1 MSSDKIKQLLKLIK
15 KYDKSYYDDNVSLV
29 SDEEYDKL
37 KREYNFLV
45 DTNDTRLDLFAGVA
59 AKSVGYAPN
68 QRFKVFKH
76 QVPMLSLDNVTNE
89 DEFLNYLKKIKR
101 FFNLKEDEKIAFTC
115 ELKIDGLSFSARY
128 EKGKLVHV
136 LTRGDGVEGEDVTA
150 NVKQIDSFPSEID
163 LQDDV
168 FEVRG
173 EIYFSKQ
180 DFFNLNDKLHE
191 KEKFSNPRNAASGT
205 LRNLDTSLAKE
216 RNLKYFAYTFGQI
229 DKKNLN
235 IDSQFGF
242 LQFIK
247 KLKFNVAEDVICTN
261 NLPDIQNYYNKILE
275 NRYKIPFDI
284 DGIVVKIDNLD
295 LQDRMGSTNHSQRWA
310 IAYKFPAQEVK
321 TKIIDVLHQVGRTG
335 TLTPV
340 AILEPVNAGGVLIK
354 KATMH
359 NYDDVEKKNLSVGSL
374 VYIKRA
380 GDVIPYIIKNC
391 NNELDAEELACLK
404 KVNIPLKCPSCF
416 QDILVDQ
423 KSAVT
428 VAKCVNKFTCPEQIV
443 QSFFHFASR
452 DAMNIKGLG
461 EKIILRFFELGFLKK
476 FSDLW
481 NLGVFKDQIVS
492 LDGFGEKSY
501 NLLINSILEK
511 TEISFSKFLFSL
523 GVDGVGQVNAMK
535 IAQFFGD
542 IKIFSGYIVENF
554 LNFGKELEKIDGI
567 GQEVISSC
575 LEYFS
580 KIENLQEFQKLTEIL
595 KIKSETIEEN
605 LPFFGKSIVF
615 TGQISISRQEAKS
628 LAQKKGFKVLSSVSK
643 SVDFLVAGEDAGF
656 KLKAAQGFGIKILSE
671 NEWLNLLNGER
682 AD

>member
-1 MSSDKIKQLLKLIK
+1 MSSDKIKELLKLIT

-37 KREYNFLV
+37 KREYNALI
-45 DTNDTRLDLFAGVA
+45 DSEYKSLDLFAGVA
-59 AKSVGYAPN
+59 VKSVGYAPN
-68 QRFKVFKH
+68 QRFKIVRH

-89 DEFLNYLKKIKR
+89 EEFLDYLKKIRR
-101 FFNLKEDEKIAFTC
+101 FFNLKEDEKILFTC

-150 NVKQIDSFPSEID
+150 NVRQIDGFPAEID

-180 DFFNLNDKLHE
+180 DFFNLNDKLEE

-235 IDSQFGF
+235 IKSQFDF

-247 KLKFNVAEDVICTN
+247 KLKFNVTEDVVCTN
-261 NLPDIQNYYNKILE
+261 SLLDVQNYYNKILE
-275 NRYKIPFDI
+275 NRYRIPFDI

-295 LQDRMGSTNHSQRWA
+295 LQERMGSTNHSQRWA

-321 TKIIDVLHQVGRTG
+321 TKIIDVVHQVGRTG

-359 NYDDVEKKNLSVGSL
+359 NYDDVEKKNLSIGSL

-380 GDVIPYIIKNC
+380 GDVIPYIVKDC
-391 NNELDAEELACLK
+391 SQELNVEERRCLQK
-404 KVNIPLKCPSCF
+404 IYIPAVCPSCG
-416 QDILVDQ
+416 VDTAIDRT
-423 KSAVT
+423 SNVT
-428 VAKCVNKFTCPEQIV
+428 TVKCVNKFACKEQIV

-461 EKIILRFFELGFLKK
+461 EKIILRFFELGFLKN

-481 NLGVFKDQIVS
+481 NLKAFKD
-492 LDGFGEKSY
+492 
-501 NLLINSILEK
+501 
-511 TEISFSKFLFSL
+511 
-523 GVDGVGQVNAMK
+523 K
-535 IAQFFGD
+535 I
-542 IKIFSGYIVENF
+542 I
-554 LNFGKELEKIDGI
+554 
-567 GQEVISSC
+567 
-575 LEYFS
+575 
-580 KIENLQEFQKLTEIL
+580 
-595 KIKSETIEEN
+595 
-605 LPFFGKSIVF
+605 
-615 TGQISISRQEAKS
+615 
-628 LAQKKGFKVLSSVSK
+628 
-643 SVDFLVAGEDAGF
+643 
-656 KLKAAQGFGIKILSE
+656 
-671 NEWLNLLNGER
+671 
-682 AD
+682 